1 MGFITDWWNKGWSEP
16 QYDGLDFISDKE
28 KGEPET
34 HESDPTAHME
44 LAVFM
49 ADLVDSFELTGFT
62 RSEAFDMAR
71 TVMVSQI
78 TANNAKAPLHVGP
91 VPGK

>member
-1 MGFITDWWNKGWSEP
+1 MSFWNRWHN
-16 QYDGLDFISDKE
+16 
-28 KGEPET
+28 GEPET
-34 HESDPTAHME
+34 HEPDPTAHME
-44 LAVFM
+44 LAVLM

-78 TANNAKAPLHVGP
+78 TANNAKTPLHVGP